1 MVRAGGPQA
10 DREARP
16 AGPARSLAP
25 LLAVCAGY
33 FMVILDVTVINVAV
47 PVVGRELS
55 ASLTGIQWITDG
67 YTLVFAGLLLTG
79 GALGDRL
86 GNRRIFCTGV
96 VVFTV
101 ASAGC
106 GLAPSAGFLVA
117 ARLCEGLGAALIVP
131 GSLALLQQ
139 AYPAPAARSRAFG
152 LWGSMAGIAASAGPL
167 LGGLLVTTVGW
178 RWVFFINLPVGC
190 VCLLL
195 TLRHV
200 AVSARS
206 TARPLDRPAQCA
218 LIATVAL
225 LTAVLNEAGR
235 RGWTDPLILTGAG
248 LCLPAAAGFVLR
260 ERLARTPVLPL
271 RLLRSRPMSGAAAIG
286 LLFNF
291 AFYGMI
297 FTASLSFQHHRGLT
311 ALRTG
316 LALFPAVAMTMFA
329 SVLSGRLARRT
340 GHRPLVVTG
349 MLLGSAGLAGWAAA
363 GPDPDYALLVAPM
376 MAAGFGTSFALT
388 GSTATVMSA
397 APDTYAGTASALFN
411 TTRQVGS
418 AAGVALGGSL
428 LAGTAGFTTGL
439 RISMA
444 IGAAAYLTAAT
455 LALVCIP
462 RPTPSRAAGGAG
474 PEAHGGVHA

>member
-1 MVRAGGPQA
+1 MVHAGSTQA
-10 DREARP
+10 ERP
-16 AGPARSLAP
+16 DGPAASGRPLAP

-101 ASAGC
+101 ASVGC
-106 GLAPSAGFLVA
+106 GLARSAGTLVA
-117 ARLCEGLGAALIVP
+117 ARLLEGLGAALIVP

-139 AYPAPAARSRAFG
+139 AYPSPAERSRAFG

-167 LGGLLVTTVGW
+167 LGGLLVSTVGW

-190 VCLLL
+190 ACLLL

-200 AVSARS
+200 PASARR
-206 TARPLDRPAQCA
+206 ADRPVDWPAQCA
-218 LIATVAL
+218 LIAMVAL
-225 LTAVLNEAGR
+225 LISVLNEAGR
-235 RGWTDPLILTGAG
+235 RGWTDPLILAGAG
-248 LCLPAAAGFVLR
+248 LCLLAALAFVLR
-260 ERLARTPVLPL
+260 ERLARNPVLPL
-271 RLLRSRPMSGAAAIG
+271 RLLRSRPMSGGSAIG

-297 FTASLSFQHHRGLT
+297 FTASLYFQHQRGLS

-316 LALFPAVAMTMFA
+316 VALFPAVAMTMFA

-349 MLLGSAGLAGWAAA
+349 MFVGAAGLAGWAAA
-363 GPDPDYALLVAPM
+363 GQDPDYLLLVAPM

-397 APDTYAGTASALFN
+397 APDTYSGTASALFN
-411 TTRQVGS
+411 TARQIGS

-428 LAGTAGFTTGL
+428 LASAASFTTGL
-439 RISMA
+439 RTGMA
-444 IGAAAYLTAAT
+444 VGAAAYLTAAA

-462 RPTPSRAAGGAG
+462 RKHPATSPA
-474 PEAHGGVHA
+474 E

>member
-1 MVRAGGPQA
+1 MVRAGSPQA
-10 DREARP
+10 DRPDRP
-16 AGPARSLAP
+16 AGSGRRSLAP

-101 ASAGC
+101 ASAAC
-106 GLAPSAGFLVA
+106 GLARTAGFLVA
-117 ARLCEGLGAALIVP
+117 ARLLEGLGAALIVP

-139 AYPAPAARSRAFG
+139 SYPSPAERSRAFG

-190 VCLLL
+190 ACLLL
-195 TLRHV
+195 TLRRV
-200 AVSARS
+200 AASARRPD
-206 TARPLDRPAQCA
+206 RPLDWPAQCA

-235 RGWTDPLILTGAG
+235 RGWADPLILAGAG
-248 LCLPAAAGFVLR
+248 LCVLAAAGFVLR

-271 RLLRSRPMSGAAAIG
+271 RLLRSRPMSGGAAIG

-349 MLLGSAGLAGWAAA
+349 MLLGAAGLAGWAAA
-363 GPDPDYALLVAPM
+363 GPNPPYLLLVTPM

-388 GSTATVMSA
+388 GTTATVMTA
-397 APDTYAGTASALFN
+397 APDTYSGTASALFN

-428 LAGTAGFTTGL
+428 LAAAGGFTTGL
-439 RISMA
+439 RVSMA
-444 IGAAAYLTAAT
+444 TGAAAYLTAAG
-455 LALVCIP
+455 LALFCIP
-462 RPTPSRAAGGAG
+462 RRASGRVADGAT
-474 PEAHGGVHA
+474 

>member
-1 MVRAGGPQA
+1 MVRAGGAQGDRPQ
-10 DREARP
+10 
-16 AGPARSLAP
+16 GPATAGRSPAP

-96 VVFTV
+96 VVFTA
-101 ASAGC
+101 ASVGC
-106 GLAPSAGFLVA
+106 GLAQSTGTLVA

-139 AYPAPAARSRAFG
+139 AYPAATERSWAFG

-178 RWVFFINLPVGC
+178 RWVFFINVPVGC

-195 TLRHV
+195 TLRRV
-200 AVSARS
+200 AASARR
-206 TARPLDRPAQCA
+206 ADRPVDWPAQCA
-218 LIATVAL
+218 LIVLVAL
-225 LTAVLNEAGR
+225 LVAVLNEAGR
-235 RGWTDPLILTGAG
+235 RGWTDPLIVTGAV
-248 LCLPAAAGFVLR
+248 LCLPAAGAFVLR

-271 RLLRSRPMSGAAAIG
+271 RLLRSRPMGGGAAIG

-297 FTASLSFQHHRGLT
+297 FTASLDFQHQRGLT

-316 LALFPAVAMTMFA
+316 IALFPAVVMTMFA

-349 MLLGSAGLAGWAAA
+349 MLLGAAGLAGWAAA
-363 GPDPDYALLVAPM
+363 GRDPAYALLVGPM

-388 GSTATVMSA
+388 GATATVMSA
-397 APDTYAGTASALFN
+397 APDTYSGTASALFN
-411 TTRQVGS
+411 TTRQIGS

-428 LAGTAGFTTGL
+428 LVATADFATGL
-439 RISMA
+439 RTSMA
-444 IGAAAYLTAAT
+444 VGAAAYLTAAA
-455 LALVCIP
+455 LALFCIP
-462 RPTPSRAAGGAG
+462 RRPAGRLAG
-474 PEAHGGVHA
+474 

>member
-1 MVRAGGPQA
+1 MAHAGSPQA
-10 DREARP
+10 DRP
-16 AGPARSLAP
+16 DGPAASGRLLAP

-67 YTLVFAGLLLTG
+67 YTLIFAGLLLTG

-96 VVFTV
+96 VVFTA

-106 GLAPSAGFLVA
+106 GLAQSTGTLVA
-117 ARLCEGLGAALIVP
+117 ARLAEGLGAALIVP

-139 AYPAPAARSRAFG
+139 AYPSPAERSRAFG
-152 LWGSMAGIAASAGPL
+152 LWGSMAGVAASAGPL

-190 VCLLL
+190 ACLLL

-200 AVSARS
+200 PASARR
-206 TARPLDRPAQCA
+206 TDRAVDWPAQCA

-225 LTAVLNEAGR
+225 LIAVLNEAGR
-235 RGWTDPLILTGAG
+235 RGWADPLILTGAG
-248 LCLPAAAGFVLR
+248 LCLLAAVAFVLR
-260 ERLARTPVLPL
+260 ERLARNPVLPL
-271 RLLRSRPMSGAAAIG
+271 RLLRSRPMSGGAAVG

-297 FTASLSFQHHRGLT
+297 FTASLYFQHQRGLS

-316 LALFPAVAMTMFA
+316 VALFPAVAMTMFA

-340 GHRPLVVTG
+340 GHRPLVVSG
-349 MLLGSAGLAGWAAA
+349 MLLGAAGLAGWAAA
-363 GPDPDYALLVAPM
+363 GPNPDYLLLVAPM

-397 APDTYAGTASALFN
+397 APDAYSGTASALFN
-411 TTRQVGS
+411 TTRQIGS

-428 LAGTAGFTTGL
+428 LAAAASFTTGL
-439 RISMA
+439 RTSMA

-455 LALVCIP
+455 LALFCIP
-462 RPTPSRAAGGAG
+462 RKTPRDVAG
-474 PEAHGGVHA
+474 

>member
-1 MVRAGGPQA
+1 MVRAGSSQA
-10 DREARP
+10 DRPDRP
-16 AGPARSLAP
+16 AGSGRRSLAP

-101 ASAGC
+101 ASAAC
-106 GLAPSAGFLVA
+106 GLARTAGFLVA
-117 ARLCEGLGAALIVP
+117 ARLLEGLGAALIVP

-139 AYPAPAARSRAFG
+139 SYPSPAERSRAFG

-190 VCLLL
+190 ACLLL
-195 TLRHV
+195 TLRRV
-200 AVSARS
+200 AASAR
-206 TARPLDRPAQCA
+206 RPDRPVDWPAQCA

-235 RGWTDPLILTGAG
+235 RGWADPLILTGAG
-248 LCLPAAAGFVLR
+248 LCVLAGVGFVLR

-271 RLLRSRPMSGAAAIG
+271 RLLRARPLSGGAAIG

-349 MLLGSAGLAGWAAA
+349 MLLGAAGLAGWAAA
-363 GPDPDYALLVAPM
+363 GPNPDYLLLVAPM

-388 GSTATVMSA
+388 GTTATVMTA
-397 APDTYAGTASALFN
+397 APDTYSGTASALFN

-428 LAGTAGFTTGL
+428 LAAAGGFTTGL

-444 IGAAAYLTAAT
+444 TGAAAFLTAAA
-455 LALVCIP
+455 LALFCIP
-462 RPTPSRAAGGAG
+462 RRAPRRVAGDGT
-474 PEAHGGVHA
+474 